1 MKTTL
6 SDGTPRAVG
15 GFSLI
20 EVMVAMVI
28 GLVLVAGA
36 MQVYINSRATYTV
49 NETSAR
55 LQETARYALSVME
68 PDIRMAGYWGVAKE
82 ANMVDGWQPQLPTV
96 TLPVPTQIT
105 TECGFNYAV
114 DLSRPVQ
121 GSNNAFALGV
131 APITNCNTLN
141 NNPRQSS
148 DTLTV
153 RHASAVYTPPGA
165 NPRYHLCSNRGGGSL
180 LAADQAAAS
189 CVVPNLLSDFKV
201 TGYYVSN
208 DSSANAGG
216 NGVPSLRY
224 MDLQTGAVPGFTDV
238 EVIQGVEDLQVQ
250 IGFEPN
256 FTAATSSAPRQHCGM
271 ARYYVNPNGP
281 MPAGATSAQAV
292 SVRVWLL
299 VRADTA
305 EGGFVDGRLY
315 QYADRL
321 AATGVTSDLATAGS
335 AGRAYR
341 PSGNAQLAPFRRLL
355 VSRTFQLRNAEGT
368 ESYANGVANP
378 CP

>member
-1 MKTTL
+1 MMSHTYAR
-6 SDGTPRAVG
+6 SR

-68 PDIRMAGYWGVAKE
+68 PDVRMAGYWGVAKE
-82 ANMVDGWQPQLPTV
+82 ANMIDGWQPQLPTV
-96 TLPVPTQIT
+96 TLPVPTQIS

-121 GSNNAFALGV
+121 GSNNSFGLGV
-131 APITNCNTLN
+131 APITNCTSFN
-141 NNPRQSS
+141 NNPRPSS

-153 RHASAVYTPPGA
+153 RHASAVYTAAAG
-165 NPRYHLCSNRGGGSL
+165 NQRYHLCSNRGGGSV
-180 LAADQAAAS
+180 LAVNQAAAS
-189 CVVPNLLSDFKV
+189 CLVPNLLSDLKV

-224 MDLQTGAVPGFTDV
+224 MDLQAGPIPSFTDV
-238 EVIQGVEDLQVQ
+238 EVIQGVEDMQVQ
-250 IGFEPN
+250 IGFEPS
-256 FTAATSSAPRQHCGM
+256 FIAATSSAPRQYCGM
-271 ARYYVNPNGP
+271 ARFYVNPNGA
-281 MPAGATSAQAV
+281 MPAGVTDAQPV

-299 VRADTA
+299 VRSDTP
-305 EGGFVDGRLY
+305 EGGFVDNRLY

-321 AATGVTSDLATAGS
+321 AATGITSDLSAAGS
-335 AGRAYR
+335 AGRAYQ
-341 PSGNAQLAPFRRLL
+341 PSSNRQMAPFRRLL
-355 VSRTFQLRNAEGT
+355 VSRTFQLRNADGT
-368 ESYANGVANP
+368 ESYANSVANP